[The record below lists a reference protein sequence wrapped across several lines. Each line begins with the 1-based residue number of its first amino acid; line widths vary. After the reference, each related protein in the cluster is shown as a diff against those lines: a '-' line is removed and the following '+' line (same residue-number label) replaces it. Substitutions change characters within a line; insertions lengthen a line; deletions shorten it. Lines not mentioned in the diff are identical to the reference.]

1 MEKRRIAIL
10 GSTGSIG
17 RQALDVIRQ
26 HRDLFEVEL
35 LTANNSTELLI
46 QQAVEFDANSV
57 VICNEDKYKEVAD
70 ALQPHYIKVF
80 AGMKSVCDLVTGDN
94 IDIVLTSMVGFSGLE
109 STVAAVKAGK
119 TIALANKETLVAAG
133 KIVMGLA
140 AEHGARILPV
150 DSEHSAIFQCLMGS
164 AGADIEKIHLTA
176 SGGPFRTWSKEQIAL
191 ATRAQALNHPNW
203 SMGSKIT
210 IDSAT
215 MMNKGLEI
223 IEARWLFGTPG
234 ERINVVIH
242 PESIIHS
249 MIEYADGSVIAQMGH
264 PDMRE
269 AIQFAFSYP
278 FRLPLDNRKLNFA
291 ELGSLSFFAPDQEKF
306 PALKLTYK
314 ALAKGGNMPCI
325 MNAANEAAVAAF
337 LQEKIGFYDITAVV
351 EDSMGGIDFVADPD
365 LEAIFRTNE
374 EAYSTAVENIARIA
388 GRHSF
393 NIQKNK

>member
-1 MEKRRIAIL
+1 MEKRHIAIL

-17 RQALDVIRQ
+17 RQALDVIGQ

-35 LTANNSTELLI
+35 LTANNSTDLLI
-46 QQAVEFDANSV
+46 QQAIEFDVNAV
-57 VICNEDKYKEVAD
+57 VICNEDNYQTVKE
-70 ALQPHYIKVF
+70 ALEPHDIKVF
-80 AGMKSVCDLVTGDN
+80 AGMQSVCDLVTGDN
-94 IDIVLTSMVGFSGLE
+94 IDIVLTSMVGFSGLS
-109 STVAAVKAGK
+109 STVAAVGAGK

-133 KIVMGLA
+133 KIVMNLA
-140 AEHGARILPV
+140 EKTGARILPV

-164 AGADIEKIHLTA
+164 AGAPIEKIHLTA
-176 SGGPFRTWSKEQIAL
+176 SGGPFRTWAREDIAK

-234 ERINVVIH
+234 DKIEVVIH

-278 FRLPLDNRKLNFA
+278 FRLPLNNRKLNFA
-291 ELGSLSFFAPDQEKF
+291 ELGGMSFFAPDHDKF
-306 PALKLTYK
+306 PALG
-314 ALAKGGNMPCI
+314 LAYESLEKGGNMACI

-337 LQEKIGFYDITAVV
+337 LQERIGFYDITAVV
-351 EDSMGGIDFVADPD
+351 RDCMAGVDFVADPD
-365 LEAIFRTNE
+365 LETIFATNE
-374 EAYSTAVENIARIA
+374 AALAKA
-388 GRHSF
+388 GELIDKIS
-393 NIQKNK
+393 